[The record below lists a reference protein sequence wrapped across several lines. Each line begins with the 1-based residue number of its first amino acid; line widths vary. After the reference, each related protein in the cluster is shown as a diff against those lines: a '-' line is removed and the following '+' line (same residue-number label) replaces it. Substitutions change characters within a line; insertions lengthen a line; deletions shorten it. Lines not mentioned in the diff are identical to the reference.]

1 MREGLLKLEALDS
14 RVLRNHAREQLTQ
27 ARYVPLAVGKIEQR
41 AAVRFF
47 RILAENLVE
56 AATAR
61 EKMERVIEDQER
73 FGEGVDDRERKSLRL
88 C

>member
-1 MREGLLKLEALDS
+1 
-14 RVLRNHAREQLTQ
+14 
-27 ARYVPLAVGKIEQR
+27 LAVGKIEQR
-41 AAVRFF
+41 APVRFL
-47 RILAENLVE
+47 RVLAEDLVE

>member
-1 MREGLLKLEALDS
+1 MRFL
-14 RVLRNHAREQLTQ
+14 RVL
-27 ARYVPLAVGKIEQR
+27 
-41 AAVRFF
+41 
-47 RILAENLVE
+47 AEDLVE